1 VANMTR
7 RRKALGLSQT
17 ALAKAL
23 TEEGLAFYQPT
34 VQRIELGERPV
45 RINEAVAII
54 KVLRMSQ
61 PGTLGLDD
69 AVDGKSEVV
78 VTTALSESLRLA
90 HEEVSDFLRTRSDAR
105 DRLIEQWQALTKALE
120 AYLMTLAELG
130 ADVDDELVVRS
141 HAEADNLKHLIDI
154 TLDEG

>member
-1 VANMTR
+1 MANMTR

-34 VQRIELGERPV
+34 VQRTELGERPV

-90 HEEVSDFLRTRSDAR
+90 HEEVSDFLRTRSHAR
-105 DRLIEQWQALTKALE
+105 ERLIEQWQALTKALE
-120 AYLMTLAELG
+120 VYLMTLAELE
-130 ADVDDELVVRS
+130 ADFDEELVVKS
-141 HAEADNLKHLIDI
+141 HAEADNLKHLIDS